1 MKKKIIKNTSDLFK
15 FLKINSSIIKKR
27 QKAFF
32 EKNGY
37 IIIKKNKFLKKNIN
51 YFRNE
56 IDKHILLEGSKGGWE
71 GKEKYYKKGKFFEP
85 GCNRLGNL
93 IEKNLIFSE
102 LIQIKEVLFFAKEVI
117 KGEIKVC
124 GLNYREPLKG
134 VGLQKL
140 HMDWKP
146 REKNNDS
153 YSGIVAMFYFDNTN
167 KDNGSTRI
175 IPKSHKFTGWPENY
189 IDISKKQKNEVSPK
203 MKAGDIIILNL
214 NLWHAGSNNKTGKR
228 RRMIM
233 LNIKER
239 SFPQLLNYKKY
250 LSEKTKK
257 RLNNVKKY
265 LLSIRRH
272 DKKQKENS
280 IGVGKFYKKDFYINN
295 VKQER
300 V

>member
-1 MKKKIIKNTSDLFK
+1 
-15 FLKINSSIIKKR
+15 
-27 QKAFF
+27 
-32 EKNGY
+32 
-37 IIIKKNKFLKKNIN
+37 
-51 YFRNE
+51 
-56 IDKHILLEGSKGGWE
+56 
-71 GKEKYYKKGKFFEP
+71 
-85 GCNRLGNL
+85 L